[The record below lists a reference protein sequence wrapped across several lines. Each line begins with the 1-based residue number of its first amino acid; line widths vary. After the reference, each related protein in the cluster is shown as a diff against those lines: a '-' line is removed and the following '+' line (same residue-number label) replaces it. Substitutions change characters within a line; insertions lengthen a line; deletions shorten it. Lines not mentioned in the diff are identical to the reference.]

1 METACLGIRL
11 LFFGNATQHSCNH
24 LGLNSAQEISRKQVR
39 NVKCTESV
47 MSKLSPNQK
56 PKQDYIGVVEAVP
69 VEGEI
74 AGLEKTTLQS
84 KLHTMYFSALTNSAL
99 SSTDSDLP

>member
-1 METACLGIRL
+1 METACLGIQ
-11 LFFGNATQHSCNH
+11 LFLFCHFTQHSCNH
-24 LGLNSAQEISRKQVR
+24 LGLSSAQEISRKQVR

-47 MSKLSPNQK
+47 MSKLSPKQK
-56 PKQDYIGVVEAVP
+56 PKQDYIGVVEAVH

-74 AGLEKTTLQS
+74 AGLEETMLQS
-84 KLHTMYFSALTNSAL
+84 KPHTMCFSALTNSAL